1 VTLEISFLGSGSSGN
16 CAVIRSGDTAV
27 LLDAGLSVRETGRR
41 LKERGLTL
49 ESIAA
54 VFVTHE
60 HSDHARAAVDF
71 ALRLGVPVYATLGTS
86 GRLDCPGPLFA
97 DVRPVADGRRVVVNA
112 GAFEVRVT
120 STPHD
125 GAESVCYVFQDGDGR
140 RIGVATDL
148 GHLSPGVLDA
158 LADCEVLGLESNHD
172 VDLLREGPYPWS
184 LKQRILST
192 WGHLSNEDAAA
203 ALARLVGPRTKAV
216 VALHVSRHN
225 NTAALAERT
234 FRRSLSDLG
243 AHVTLEVAPPYAP
256 TRWVGA

>member
-1 VTLEISFLGSGSSGN
+1 MTIEISFLGSGSSGN
-16 CAVIRSGDTAV
+16 CAVIRAGKTAV

-41 LKERGLTL
+41 LKERGLGL

-97 DVRPVADGRRVVVNA
+97 DVRPVSDGRRVVV
-112 GAFEVRVT
+112 GGEIEVNVT

-125 GAESVCYVFQDGDGR
+125 GAESVCYVFQNGDGR

-148 GHLSPGVLDA
+148 GHVSPGVEAA
-158 LADCEVLGLESNHD
+158 LAGCDVLGLESNHD

-184 LKQRILST
+184 LKQRILSG
-192 WGHLSNEDAAA
+192 WGHLSNEEAAA

-225 NTAALAERT
+225 NTSALAERT
-234 FRRSLSDLG
+234 FQRSLAELG
-243 AHVTLEVAPPYAP
+243 AHVTLSVADPFAP
-256 TRWVGA
+256 TEWAGA